1 MLRKLWYR
9 FGPRAAT
16 MTSRSRPDYRTRL
29 SLQPLEQRRMLA
41 VVAVFD
47 STIDDDEMELDRDG
61 EFRLFIYG
69 DEPVLVDEVLTEDR
83 DDTIVIDVSGGF
95 VTVNGSN
102 QIYRD
107 WTEGSGPTNLGTVT
121 AASVKAITV
130 DAGDGVNTID
140 LSAVTAA
147 DFTSLVSGRIILS
160 GGSGVDT
167 ITGSAL
173 GDVIHGL
180 GGNDII
186 RGGDGDDLINGGDG
200 VDTIFA
206 YATDDEPNAFTLF
219 IEKDSPNNM
228 KLYVNDA
235 SKTLAS
241 GTDVTAALA
250 GAVRA
255 GYALAA

>member
-47 STIDDDEMELDRDG
+47 TTIDDDKMELDRDG

-69 DEPVLVDEVLTEDR
+69 DVPVEGAADR
-83 DDTIVIDVSGGF
+83 DDTIIIGVSGGN
-95 VTVNGSN
+95 VTIDTGSGPSN
-102 QIYRD
+102 QIYRG
-107 WTEGSGPTNLGTVT
+107 WSGTTPNDLGTVL
-121 AASVKAITV
+121 ASAVRAITV

-140 LSAVTAA
+140 LSAVNPA

-173 GDVIHGL
+173 GDVIGGL
-180 GGNDII
+180 GGDDII

-206 YATDDEPNAFTLF
+206 YASDDEPNAFTLF
-219 IEKDSPNNM
+219 VENDSPNNM
-228 KLYVNDA
+228 KLLVNGVA
-235 SKTLAS
+235 QTLAS
-241 GTDVTAALA
+241 GADVTDA
-250 GAVRA
+250 GAVRS